1 MFIWQA
7 GVAAIMTV
15 LLLWSLVAIYID
27 QGCRI
32 GLFDLHVEM
41 VGWYRSS
48 SSLSSTSLAVSCQ
61 WASLVL
67 LSGPKLCHVGHGVL
81 VVLLVSPVLS
91 LLYLVYRVLGRGLS
105 LVPTLLLWGSSIQVV
120 ALTWVEVHRARMI
133 DWPGWHLP

>member
-1 MFIWQA
+1 
-7 GVAAIMTV
+7 MTV

-27 QGCRI
+27 QGRCI

-48 SSLSSTSLAVSCQ
+48 TSLSSTSLAVSCQ

-67 LSGPKLCHVGHGVL
+67 LSGPQLCHVSHGVL
-81 VVLLVSPVLS
+81 VVLLLSPVLS

-105 LVPTLLLWGSSIQVV
+105 LVSILLLWRPSIQVV
-120 ALTWVEVHRARMI
+120 ALTWVEVHRARVV
-133 DWPGWHLP
+133 DWSGWHLP